1 MTNYGAI
8 ALAKLSFYLHN
19 QFLVNFYEVFFI
31 EDKSVILYIPFLC
44 YIYLGSRIV
53 RIIPYL

>member
-8 ALAKLSFYLHN
+8 ALGKLSFYLHN

-31 EDKSVILYIPFLC
+31 EDKSVIL
-44 YIYLGSRIV
+44 
-53 RIIPYL
+53 